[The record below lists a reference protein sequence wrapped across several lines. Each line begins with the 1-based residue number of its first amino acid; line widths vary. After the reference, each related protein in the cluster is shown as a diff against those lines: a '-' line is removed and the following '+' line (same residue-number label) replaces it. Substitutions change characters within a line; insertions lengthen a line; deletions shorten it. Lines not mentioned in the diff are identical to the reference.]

1 MQGGNMASVTRKR
14 FRKPSFIV
22 GIGASAGGLSALE
35 KFFDNMPSNSGM
47 AFVIIQ
53 HLSPDFKSL
62 MDDLLSRHTEMNIL
76 RVSDGM
82 QLKSDSI
89 YLIPPKSLITV
100 EKGKL
105 YLEERE
111 PRVHIHLPID
121 IFFRSLAADTGE
133 RAVGIILSG
142 TGTDGT
148 RGVQDIH
155 RAGGLVLVQSV
166 DSAQFDGMPRS
177 AIATGVS
184 DLILTP
190 EQMPIALIKAAP
202 LPSGD
207 RRRVLLELPAGV
219 GEYEGEYRQIFALL
233 RNQYNLDFS
242 KYKPPTVGRRIHR
255 RMEMTNAPDIEA
267 YTSLLAENPNELD
280 ALYHDLLIGVT
291 EFFRD
296 PKSFKQLEEL
306 LDGKLFKDRNNDED
320 IRVWSAGCAT
330 GEEAYSLAIML
341 TELAEMNGFKGN
353 ITIFATDV
361 HRSSLE
367 FASQGIY
374 DAGRLKNVSKERL
387 ERYFLSE
394 RGENYRINPALRRMI
409 VFAPHNLVSDP
420 PFTRMDL
427 VCCRNLLIY
436 LDAAEQNKILS
447 LFHFSLKLHGI
458 LFLGS
463 SEGLGK
469 MAGEFNTLDSPS
481 KLYSKARDLKIAIDM
496 KLGALSQSFSTPSL
510 VPLHHRLSVSLDRQ
524 LINDYD
530 VLLREYMPPGV
541 LINDHRQ
548 IIHCFGD
555 TSGFLRPQEG
565 RFENDILA
573 MVEEGLKIPLTT
585 ALQRSAKTCCTTT
598 TRNVTAGFGDEAKK
612 YDIMAECLHDDK
624 TGVTHYFVSF
634 RPSKPMKRHKEAE
647 SEEVLNIP
655 LSKMPDHLQRRILDL
670 EQELV
675 GTKESLHTTI
685 EELQTSNEELQS
697 ANEELL
703 AANEE
708 LQSTNE
714 ELHSVNEE
722 LYTVNS
728 EFEMKNKELKQLNQD
743 HENLLASIK
752 VGIVFL
758 DRNLRIRKFNS
769 AVESFLKLLPQD
781 VGRPIDHIAYNLTS
795 QEQMLKDLRHVLA
808 SGKIMETEVSTKNGH
823 WLLKRIL
830 PVRDETG
837 AVGGVVLTFT
847 DITRVK
853 EAEKAIVR
861 ANQSLER
868 KIEERTRE
876 LQVAKEEAVRASAT
890 KSQFLANMS
899 HELRT
904 PMTGVLGMLEIALAG
919 TLDTE
924 QRECVETAYKSAN
937 SLLRIINDILDLTK
951 VESGKFS
958 LEETTFDLHSCINDT
973 VAILLPEARRKG
985 LDIGSTIGA
994 NVPRFVV
1001 GDQVRL
1007 RQVLTNLVGNAV
1019 KFTHEGGVEIKVL
1032 AGGGEE
1038 FQGRKTITFSVIDTG
1053 IGIPDEKKELIFQA
1067 FSQADS
1073 TNSRRYGGTGLGLAI
1088 SRQIAERMGGDI
1100 AFESKV
1106 NGGTTFTLTAG
1117 FMEVE
1122 KEDRKD
1128 TVPELPASVVS
1139 DSSSP
1144 SVAGRRPRILIA
1156 EDDEVTQL
1164 VLGRMLRL
1172 SNYDIDF
1179 ACDGVQ
1185 VVKMWEEGNYDLVL
1199 MDVQM
1204 PLMDG
1209 FDATG
1214 AIREKENGRGDH
1226 TTIVAMT
1233 AHALKE
1239 DEERCLAAGMD
1250 AYVSKPIDFKK
1261 CMELIESLVMK
1272 RTGIVAD

>member
-1 MQGGNMASVTRKR
+1 MATASRKK

-35 KFFDNMPSNSGM
+35 RFFDNMPSDSGM

-62 MDDLLSRHTEMNIL
+62 MDDLLARHTQMSIM
-76 RVSDGM
+76 RASDGM
-82 QLKSDSI
+82 RLEANSI
-89 YLIPPKSLITV
+89 YLIPPKSVITV
-100 EKGKL
+100 EKSKL
-105 YLEERE
+105 YMEERE
-111 PRVHIHLPID
+111 SRLHIHLPID
-121 IFFRSLAADTGE
+121 IFFRSLAADAGD
-133 RAVGIILSG
+133 RAVGIIMSG

-148 RGVQDIH
+148 RGIQDIH

-177 AIATGVS
+177 AISTGIS
-184 DLILTP
+184 DLVLTP
-190 EQMPIALIKAAP
+190 ELMPMALIKAAP
-202 LPSGD
+202 LSPLE
-207 RRRVLLELPAGV
+207 RRRVLLELPAAE

-255 RMEMTNAPDIEA
+255 RMEMRHATDIDA
-267 YTSLLAENPNELD
+267 YTELLAEDSIELD

-296 PKSFKQLEEL
+296 PKAFSQLEKL
-306 LDGKLFKDRNNDED
+306 LDARFFQDRKSFED

-330 GEEAYSLAIML
+330 GEEAYSLAII
-341 TELAEMNGFKGN
+341 LAERAAVHSFKGN
-353 ITIFATDV
+353 ITVFATDV

-374 DAGRLKNVSKERL
+374 ESGRLKNVSKERL

-394 RGENYRINPALRRMI
+394 PGGNYRVNPALRRMI
-409 VFAPHNLVSDP
+409 VFAPHNLISDP

-436 LDAAEQNKILS
+436 LDTVEQDKILS
-447 LFHFSLKLHGI
+447 LFHFALKLRGI
-458 LFLGS
+458 LFLGN

-469 MAGEFNTLDSPS
+469 MAGEFDTIHSPS
-481 KLYSKARDLKIAIDM
+481 KLYSKTRDLKIAIDM
-496 KLGALSQSFSTPSL
+496 KMGALQQSFSTPSL
-510 VPLHHRLSVSLDRQ
+510 VPIPHRLTVSLDRQ
-524 LINDYD
+524 LVNDYD
-530 VLLREYMPPGV
+530 SLLREYMPPGV
-541 LINDHRQ
+541 LINENRQ

-573 MVEEGLKIPLTT
+573 MIQDGLKIPLTT
-585 ALQRSAKTCCTTT
+585 ALQRSMKSCCTTT
-598 TRNVTAGFGDEAKK
+598 TRNVASGDGDHARKF
-612 YDIMAECLHDDK
+612 DIMVECLHDEK

-634 RPSKPMKRHKEAE
+634 VQSKPMKRIKETNT
-647 SEEVLNIP
+647 EEVLNIP
-655 LSKMPDHLQRRILDL
+655 LSKIPEHLQRRILDL

-675 GTKESLHTTI
+675 ATKESLHTTI
-685 EELQTSNEELQS
+685 EELQTSNEELQA

-728 EFEMKNKELKQLNQD
+728 EFEMKNKELKHLNQD
-743 HENLLASIK
+743 HENLLASINM
-752 VGIVFL
+752 GIVFL
-758 DRNLRIRKFNS
+758 DRNLRIRKFNT

-781 VGRPIDHIAYNLTS
+781 IGRPIDHIAYSLTS
-795 QEQMLKDLRHVLA
+795 QEQMLKDLRSVVD
-808 SGKIMETEVSTKNGH
+808 SGKALENEVSTKEGQ
-823 WLLKRIL
+823 WLLKRIF
-830 PVRDETG
+830 PFRDETG
-837 AVGGVVLTFT
+837 AVGGVVVTFT
-847 DITRVK
+847 DITRLK
-853 EAEKAIVR
+853 EAEQAIVQ
-861 ANQSLER
+861 ANQSLEQR
-868 KIEERTRE
+868 IAERTRE
-876 LQVAKEEAVRASAT
+876 LQEAKEEADRASAT

-904 PMTGVLGMLEIALAG
+904 PMTGVLGMLEIALG
-919 TLDTE
+919 GYLDGD
-924 QRECVETAYKSAN
+924 QRECIETAYKSSN

-958 LEETTFDLHSCINDT
+958 LEDATFDLNSCISDT
-973 VAILLPEARRKG
+973 VSILLPEARRKG
-985 LDIGSTIGA
+985 FGIESTIGP

-1019 KFTHEGGVEIKVL
+1019 KFTHEGGVEVKVT
-1032 AGGGEE
+1032 AGGKES
-1038 FQGRKTITFSVIDTG
+1038 QGRKTITFSVIDTG
-1053 IGIPDEKKELIFQA
+1053 IGIPNEHKDLIFQA

-1088 SRQIAERMGGDI
+1088 SRQIAERMGGEI
-1100 AFESKV
+1100 TFESNV
-1106 NGGTTFTLTAG
+1106 GGGTVFNFTAS
-1117 FMEVE
+1117 FVEAE
-1122 KEDRKD
+1122 KEDRQGLMPSMPVIVAD
-1128 TVPELPASVVS
+1128 V
-1139 DSSSP
+1139 DSSLSETDL
-1144 SVAGRRPRILIA
+1144 RPRILIA
-1156 EDDEVTQL
+1156 EDDEVTRN
-1164 VLGRMLRL
+1164 VLGRMFQL
-1172 SNYDIDF
+1172 SNYEIDF
-1179 ACDGVQ
+1179 ATDGIQ
-1185 VVKMWEEGNYDLVL
+1185 VVKMWEHGGYDLVL

-1204 PLMDG
+1204 PNMDG
-1209 FDATG
+1209 FEATG
-1214 AIREKENGRGDH
+1214 VIREKENGRGDR
-1226 TTIVAMT
+1226 TPIIAMT

-1250 AYVSKPIDFKK
+1250 AYISKPINLKK
-1261 CMELIESLVMK
+1261 CLDMIRNIVEK
-1272 RTGIVAD
+1272 RSGGASD

>member
-1 MQGGNMASVTRKR
+1 MATTTRR
-14 FRKPSFIV
+14 RVRKPSFIV

-35 KFFDNMPSNSGM
+35 KFFDNMPSDSGM

-62 MDDLLSRHTEMNIL
+62 MDDLLSRHTEMNIR

-82 QLKSDSI
+82 VMEPDSI

-105 YLEERE
+105 YLEERKS
-111 PRVHIHLPID
+111 RLHIHLPID
-121 IFFRSLAADTGE
+121 IFFRSLAEDAGE

-148 RGVQDIH
+148 RGIQDIH

-177 AIATGVS
+177 AIAIGVS

-190 EQMPIALIKAAP
+190 EQMPMALIKAAP
-202 LPSGD
+202 LPPAE
-207 RRRVLLELPAGV
+207 RRRVLLELPAGE

-242 KYKPPTVGRRIHR
+242 KYKPPTVGRRIYR
-255 RMEMTNAPDIEA
+255 RMEMNNTSDIQA
-267 YTSLLAENPNELD
+267 YATLLAENPSELD

-296 PKSFKQLEEL
+296 PEAFKRLEEL
-306 LDGKLFKDRNNDED
+306 LDAKFFKDRKSDED
-320 IRVWSAGCAT
+320 IRVWSAACAT
-330 GEEAYSLAIML
+330 GEEAYSLAIIL
-341 TELAEMNGFKGN
+341 SERAEMHGFKGN

-361 HRSSLE
+361 HRTSLE

-374 DAGRLKNVSKERL
+374 DPGRLKNVSREHL
-387 ERYFLSE
+387 ERYFLHE
-394 RGENYRINPALRRMI
+394 PGDNYRVTPALRRMI
-409 VFAPHNLVSDP
+409 VFAPHNLITDP

-436 LDAAEQNKILS
+436 LDMVEQDKILS

-469 MAGEFNTLDSPS
+469 MAGEFNTMDGPS

-496 KLGALSQSFSTPSL
+496 KMGALHQSFSNPSL
-510 VPLHHRLSVSLDRQ
+510 VPLHHRLTVSLDRQ
-524 LINDYD
+524 VVNDYD

-541 LINDHRQ
+541 LINEHRQ

-573 MVEEGLKIPLTT
+573 MVDEGLKIPLTT
-585 ALQRSAKTCCTTT
+585 ALQRTVKTCSTTT
-598 TRNVTAGFGDEAKK
+598 TRNVVAGSGDQAKK
-612 YDIMAECLHDDK
+612 YDIMAECLHDEK
-624 TGVTHYFVSF
+624 TCVTHYFVSF
-634 RPSKPMKRHKEAE
+634 RPSKPMKRRKEAD

-655 LSKMPDHLQRRILDL
+655 LSKIPEHLQRRILYL
-670 EQELV
+670 EQELM

-685 EELQTSNEELQS
+685 EELQTSNEELQA

-722 LYTVNS
+722 LYSVNS
-728 EFEMKNKELKQLNQD
+728 EFEMKNKELKELNHD
-743 HENLLASIK
+743 HENLLVSIK
-752 VGIVFL
+752 VGVVFL

-769 AVESFLKLLPQD
+769 AIERFLKLLPQD
-781 VGRPIDHIAYNLTS
+781 IGRPIDHIAYNLTS
-795 QEQMLKDLRHVLA
+795 QEKMLKDLRHVLV
-808 SGKIMETEVSTKNGH
+808 SGKFMETEVSTKDGQ
-823 WLLKRIL
+823 WLLKRIF
-830 PVRDETG
+830 PFRDESG

-847 DITRVK
+847 DITRLK
-853 EAEKAIVR
+853 EAEQAIVQ
-861 ANQSLER
+861 ANQSLEQR
-868 KIEERTRE
+868 IEERTRQ
-876 LQVAKEEAVRASAT
+876 LQEAKEEADKASAT

-919 TLDTE
+919 TLDAE

-937 SLLRIINDILDLTK
+937 SLLIIINDILDLTK
-951 VESGKFS
+951 VESGKLF
-958 LEETTFDLHSCINDT
+958 LEEIPFDLHTCVNDT
-973 VAILLPEARRKG
+973 VGILLPEARRKG
-985 LDIGSTIGA
+985 FEIISTIAA
-994 NVPRFVV
+994 NVPRFIM
-1001 GDQVRL
+1001 GDPVRL

-1019 KFTHEGGVEIKVL
+1019 KFTHDGRVEVKVT
-1032 AGGGEE
+1032 AGMKDS
-1038 FQGRKTITFSVIDTG
+1038 QGRKAITFFIIDTG
-1053 IGIPDEKKELIFQA
+1053 IGIPEEKKDLIFQA

-1073 TNSRRYGGTGLGLAI
+1073 TNTRRYGGTGLGLAI
-1088 SRQIAERMGGDI
+1088 SRQIAELMGGNI
-1100 AFESKV
+1100 AFESKLE
-1106 NGGTTFTLTAG
+1106 GGTIFTFSAS
-1117 FMEVE
+1117 FMVAE
-1122 KEDRKD
+1122 KEDKKD
-1128 TVPELPASVVS
+1128 KSAELPISLVD
-1139 DSSSP
+1139 DSGPP
-1144 SVAGRRPRILIA
+1144 SVAGRRPRLLIA
-1156 EDDEVTQL
+1156 EDDEVVRD
-1164 VLGRMLRL
+1164 VLGKMLRRL
-1172 SNYDIDF
+1172 NYDIDF
-1179 ACDGVQ
+1179 ASDGVQ
-1185 VVKMWEEGNYDLVL
+1185 VVQMWEEGNYDLVL

-1204 PLMDG
+1204 PRMDG
-1209 FDATG
+1209 FKATG

-1250 AYVSKPIDFKK
+1250 AYLSKPINFMK
-1261 CMELIESLVMK
+1261 CRELIGSLVLE
-1272 RTGIVAD
+1272 RTGNVAD